1 MRNEIKLGFYAALVI
16 GTLVFGLLALSSYRK
31 LMHQSSDASQTS
43 LTDVPAL
50 TKDESPRTR
59 GGYAR
64 MLTFSAFFFVSVVGL
79 GLMLGRDAAHYF
91 GNQVVKELYSDEG
104 EALASPE
111 YDAAEQEW
119 ADGRYLEA
127 VRMMREYLEKN
138 PRQQHVALRIAEI
151 YEKDLHN
158 PIAAALEYEEVLK
171 HKLPPERWGWAAIH
185 LCNLYTKL
193 NQHDKGIALLR
204 RIDAEYKETA
214 AAEKARKRLEELGL
228 AAPPEQPVQ
237 EASAIEENPPGP
249 KLPPGFTLKKS

>member
-1 MRNEIKLGFYAALVI
+1 MRNEIKLGLYVVLLI

-31 LMHQSSDASQTS
+31 LMQPADPSQASV
-43 LTDVPAL
+43 TDVPAL
-50 TKDESPRTR
+50 TKDDSPRTK

-64 MLTFSAFFFVSVVGL
+64 MLTYSAFFFVSVVGL
-79 GLMLGRDAAHYF
+79 GLMLGHDVAHYF
-91 GNQVVKELYSDEG
+91 GGRVVKELYSDDGEG
-104 EALASPE
+104 VASPE

-119 ADGRYLEA
+119 ADGHYLEA
-127 VRMMREYLEKN
+127 VRMMREYLERN

-171 HKLPPERWGWAAIH
+171 QKLPPERWGWAAIH
-185 LCNLYTKL
+185 LCNLYNKL

-204 RIDAEYKETA
+204 RIETEYKDTA

-228 AAPPEQPVQ
+228 ATPPEAPA
-237 EASAIEENPPGP
+237 EEGPGTDGESAGP
-249 KLPPGFTLKKS
+249 KLPPGFTLKKT